1 MSRVSS
7 RYSKALFE
15 IALEK
20 NKLDIVAGDLEL
32 ISQIST
38 ENIDFRNMLI
48 NPLIPATKKADVIS
62 KLIKD
67 KTDQLTY
74 NFLRLLCT
82 KKRSEFL
89 LEVIDHFMMRILDHE
104 GVLTGQIISATP
116 LTQDQVHDIHNRITS
131 QSGKKVQLSQEID
144 KNLMGGFIVKVKD
157 NVIDLSVR
165 NQLDKL
171 RNKLVFG

>member
-1 MSRVSS
+1 MSRVAG

-20 NKLDIVAGDLEL
+20 NKLDVVAGDFEL

-38 ENIDFRNMLI
+38 ENVDFRNMLI
-48 NPLIPATKKADVIS
+48 NPLIPATKKADIFS
-62 KLIKD
+62 KLFKD

-89 LEVIDHFMMRILDHE
+89 LEVIDHFRVRILDHE
-104 GVLTGQIISATP
+104 GILTGQIISANP
-116 LTQDQVHDIHNRITS
+116 LSPDQVQDIHNRIKS